1 MVNAVAA
8 TADSGLHR
16 LAAATDA
23 VRGIRLAQVRVTVV
37 LGLCLTAITLVV
49 FLIPIAQIARNNSWW
64 AVVTQ
69 VAVGDQIRAF
79 ILLIALVVANRA
91 ADEGYP
97 ARNAYVLAA
106 LVGCV
111 VGVAASETF
120 EWAWR
125 AVFLTGPAPA
135 ARPWLQGDAALYYRP
150 IFDLT
155 NWLLIGSAAVFLY
168 AGRRAALRTA
178 QRLRTAELER
188 IRRSKLALESRLQ
201 AMQARVEPQFL
212 FNTLVQVERLYELD
226 SELATRML
234 EELIAYL
241 RAAMPLM
248 RDTSST
254 VAQELELARAYLD
267 IIRMRLGERIAVT
280 IQTPPGSED
289 IRMPPMVLLPLVDHA
304 IVRGLTPASAGGAIG
319 IRADVE
325 GGRLRLT
332 ITDSGAGF
340 VPEVDGEGLTS
351 IRERLNAL
359 YGDQGTLQLRR
370 SNTTSTEAVLDIPL
384 EHRTLAGTHGC
395 APD

>member
-1 MVNAVAA
+1 MNDAAVV
-8 TADSGLHR
+8 ADSPRHP
-16 LAAATDA
+16 LALAIDA
-23 VRGIRLAQVRVTVV
+23 VLAITAAQLRVTAV
-37 LGLCLTAITLVV
+37 LGLCLTTIQLVV
-49 FLIPIAQIARNNSWW
+49 FWVPVMQIARNNSWW
-64 AVVTQ
+64 AIVTD
-69 VAVGDQIRAF
+69 VAVADQIRAF
-79 ILLIALVVANRA
+79 ILLIAVASANRA

-97 ARNAYVLAA
+97 PRNAYVLAA

-135 ARPWLQGDAALYYRP
+135 ARPWLQGKAILYYRP

-212 FNTLVQVERLYELD
+212 FNTLVHVERLYELD
-226 SELATRML
+226 AELAARML
-234 EELIAYL
+234 ADLIAYL

-254 VAQELELARAYLD
+254 VAQEFELARAYLD
-267 IIRMRLGERIAVT
+267 IVRVRLGERLAVT
-280 IQTPPGSED
+280 LETPSGGED
-289 IRMPPMVLLPLVDHA
+289 IRMPPMVLLPLIDHA
-304 IVRGLTPASAGGAIG
+304 IVRGFTPANAEGAIS
-319 IRADVE
+319 IRTDVTN
-325 GGRLRLT
+325 GRLRLT
-332 ITDSGAGF
+332 ISDSGAGF
-340 VPEVDGEGLTS
+340 VPGTGGEGLAT
-351 IRERLNAL
+351 IRERLTAL
-359 YGDQGTLQLRR
+359 YGDQGTLQFRQ
-370 SNTTSTEAVLDIPL
+370 SDSASSEAVLDIPL
-384 EHRTLAGTHGC
+384 EQRTL
-395 APD
+395 PDQSG